1 MDVAEYFEDIL
12 DFQVGAFRLSRLLSA
27 VLLALI
33 CLLSVKLLLKAADK
47 LFAKL
52 HVDPTLLGMLRAIV
66 KTLLLAIAVLIV
78 LGYLGIP
85 VTSLVAL
92 LSVFSLAFSLAV
104 QNALAN
110 IAGGIQ
116 VLSTRPFHVG
126 DFVEVGDVSGT
137 VEEIRMVYTVI
148 STIDNKRVFMPNS
161 DVAAACITNYTAE
174 GKRRVDFVFSVA
186 YGSEIAA
193 VKAALRRCAD
203 MEMVLKEPEPFVALQ
218 AYKDSCIDYV
228 LRVWCKTEDYWPTY
242 FAIQENAQGEFD
254 AAGIE
259 MTYPHLNVHLDKDS
273 ENRE

>member
-1 MDVAEYFEDIL
+1 MSMWDSIKQYLTTASFEKLLPALIAL
-12 DFQVGAFRLSRLLSA
+12 VVG
-27 VLLALI
+27 LLAAKIFCNLFDKMLAKSKLDSSLHAFVRSTFHI
-33 CLLSVKLLLKAADK
+33 LLYV
-47 LFAKL
+47 
-52 HVDPTLLGMLRAIV
+52 IV
-66 KTLLLAIAVLIV
+66 GLIV
-78 LGYLGIP
+78 AGTIGFN
-85 VTSLVAL
+85 VSSLVAL

-203 MEMVLKEPEPFVALQ
+203 IETVLKEPEPFVALQ